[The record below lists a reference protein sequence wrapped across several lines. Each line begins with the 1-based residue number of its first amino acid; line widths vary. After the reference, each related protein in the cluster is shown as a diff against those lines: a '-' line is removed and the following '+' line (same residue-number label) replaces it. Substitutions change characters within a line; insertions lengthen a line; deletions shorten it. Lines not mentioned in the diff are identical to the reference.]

1 MSARTQSAAFY
12 SSHSGQSPLVLNHIE
27 PHYEDKVG
35 SVPRSPAVSLRSPR
49 TPFLASDRH
58 FPEYATTQELT
69 IFFEHQNFVM
79 LLARGYL
86 STILRARRVV
96 SALETA

>member
-1 MSARTQSAAFY
+1 MGEVTFRRRPISF
-12 SSHSGQSPLVLNHIE
+12 SP
-27 PHYEDKVG
+27 
-35 SVPRSPAVSLRSPR
+35 PR